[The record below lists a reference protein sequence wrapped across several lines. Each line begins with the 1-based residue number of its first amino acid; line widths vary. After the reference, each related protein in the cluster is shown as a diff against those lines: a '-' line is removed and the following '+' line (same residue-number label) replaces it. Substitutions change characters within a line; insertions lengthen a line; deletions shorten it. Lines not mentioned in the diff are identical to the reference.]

1 MALKQARTHLAPRR
15 IVINHLPIYIFVLCA
30 AQGGSK
36 GRRGRRPSARGGRVL
51 VKLSAAAELLA
62 LLVIA
67 LVAFFAVGSSVL
79 FRV

>member
-1 MALKQARTHLAPRR
+1 MIAKM
-15 IVINHLPIYIFVLCA
+15 NY
-30 AQGGSK
+30 S
-36 GRRGRRPSARGGRVL
+36 GGRVL